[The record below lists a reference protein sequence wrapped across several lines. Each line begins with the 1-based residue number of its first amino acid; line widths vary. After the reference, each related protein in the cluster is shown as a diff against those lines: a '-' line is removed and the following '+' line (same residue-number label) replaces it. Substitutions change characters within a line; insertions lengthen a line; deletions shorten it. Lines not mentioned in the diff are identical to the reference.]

1 MEDLD
6 SSHEKIAITEMDS
19 QVRLIAKNWFSLKK
33 ARKGWDFKS
42 TQQLLDILTQ
52 DIQQLKN
59 TWEIQ
64 KPAIETGQIFDQ
76 THVNSA
82 EYPPELEAALQAAGI
97 PFRGEFPNYEFPPF
111 KLTFNLD
118 LGTVRLALGRRSQQT
133 RAFAPTQVAEWVAL
147 QYKRVVESK
156 FDADRFCKE
165 LLFAYELLN
174 RLAMKQDHVTWEHP
188 IPLKE
193 IYRILTVKQS
203 AKQDY
208 PEAMFI
214 FDLARLKEQLLI
226 TYNGYTFE
234 LVPTREQLNSYVLIN
249 RQGQESR
256 VSTLNIYQTDKS

>member
-1 MEDLD
+1 MDALD
-6 SSHEKIAITEMDS
+6 NSQEKIAISEIDS
-19 QVRLIAKNWFSLKK
+19 NVRLMAKNWVGLKK
-33 ARKGWDFKS
+33 ARKVWDFKS
-42 TQQLLDILTQ
+42 TQQLLEVLTQ
-52 DIQQLKN
+52 DIQKLNN
-59 TWEIQ
+59 TWETQQTVIQ
-64 KPAIETGQIFDQ
+64 AGFQAEQAY
-76 THVNSA
+76 VYSA
-82 EYPPELEAALQAAGI
+82 DYPPQLEAALQAAEI
-97 PFRGEFPNYEFPPF
+97 PFKGEFPNYEFPPF
-111 KLTFNLD
+111 KLSFNLD

-133 RAFAPTQVAEWVAL
+133 RAFAPDSVAEWVAG
-147 QYKRVVESK
+147 QYRRVVESK

-174 RLAMKQDHVTWEHP
+174 RLVMKQDHVTWEHP

-214 FDLARLKEQLLI
+214 FDLARLKEQMTI

-234 LVPTREQLNSYVLIN
+234 LVPTREQANSYLLTN

-256 VSTLNIYQTDKS
+256 VSTLNIYQTEKS